1 MLAQTRGGAVDEL
14 EIRVVIAALGVVIA
28 TALELW
34 LQDDGRGD
42 LLAIFDRLTQ
52 ALVEGVSDLA
62 A

>member
-1 MLAQTRGGAVDEL
+1 
-14 EIRVVIAALGVVIA
+14 VIAALGVVIA

-34 LQDDGRGD
+34 VQDDGRGD